1 MPLLTLI
8 TPCYRKVRFDHTK
21 RNPGIHKVSSTM
33 SARMGDPADCT
44 LWSYNQGT
52 LLSNR
57 LNSLGEF
64 STFLLAAEKQLRR

>member
-1 MPLLTLI
+1 
-8 TPCYRKVRFDHTK
+8 
-21 RNPGIHKVSSTM
+21 M